1 MDGIGGLAG
10 WRWIFI
16 LEGIVT
22 VILSVITVFLL
33 PADIQSASFLTEEEI
48 SFAGKRFEFRFVCV
62 PSDYSGISQY
72 SASGRQKL
80 P

>member
-22 VILSVITVFLL
+22 ILFGIIATLVL
-33 PADIQSASFLTEEEI
+33 PADISTASFLTEEEKA
-48 SFAGKRFEFRFVCV
+48 FARR
-62 PSDYSGISQY
+62 SRYGILNSI
-72 SASGRQKL
+72 
-80 P
+80 